1 MKLMSKK
8 KGPTPPL
15 ILLFVVIIQL
25 LASNYLSFL
34 AIDIFIIHWIGYTII
49 SSSIF
54 MLVISIMEFRKLKTT
69 VIVFKKSTFLVTT
82 KLYSLTRNPMYVSMF
97 FTLLGLGL
105 LNNNIGSIITAFLF
119 IPLMNHRII
128 FHEESMLVNEFQN
141 EYNLYK
147 SKVKR
152 WI

>member
-15 ILLFVVIIQL
+15 ILLFVIIIQL

-34 AIDIFIIHWIGYTII
+34 AIDIFFIHWIGYTII
-49 SSSIF
+49 SSSLF